1 MSSGSLITLLLLL
14 LVGTT
19 QAQTPYLIA
28 HRGGVVDST
37 YTENG
42 LPALQQARK
51 QGYKMVEIDMRVTK
65 DGVLIT
71 NHDATFKR
79 YYGVDEQVTNTTWAQ
94 AKKRVSKLDGARP
107 LKLEEIFQYCQ
118 KNGLAVMLDNK
129 IEGLDVP
136 LFTGLIKLL
145 QKYELQ
151 ETAIMIGTSES
162 TDFFT
167 GKVRLSCTRKQL
179 EENQKKAGY
188 RPEHYFLF
196 ERPARLTKEDVE
208 WASKN
213 NIRTVA
219 AINKYHYRSSP
230 DPVAQAASDCQRMR
244 EIGVTYFQIDS
255 EYGRYFKVSN

>member
-1 MSSGSLITLLLLL
+1 MKPHHFTTLLFLLLL
-14 LVGTT
+14 GNAK
-19 QAQTPYLIA
+19 AQSPYLIA

-42 LPALQQARK
+42 LPALQQAIK
-51 QGYKMVEIDMRVTK
+51 QGYKMVEVDMRVTK
-65 DGVLIT
+65 DGILIA
-71 NHDATFKR
+71 NHDASFKR
-79 YYGVDEQVTNTTWAQ
+79 YYGVDEQVTNTTWEQ
-94 AKKRVSKLDGARP
+94 AKKLVSKLDGARP
-107 LKLEEIFQYCQ
+107 LQLEEIFKYCQ

-136 LFTGLIKLL
+136 LFAGLVTLL
-145 QKYELQ
+145 QKYKLQ

-167 GKVRLSCTRKQL
+167 VKVRLSCTRKQL

-196 ERPARLTKEDVE
+196 ERPARLTKEDVD
-208 WASKN
+208 WAAKN

-219 AINKYHYRSSP
+219 AINKYHYRGSQ
-230 DPVAQAASDCQRMR
+230 DPVAQATSDCRRML
-244 EIGVTYFQIDS
+244 EIGVRYFQIDS
-255 EYGRYFKVSN
+255 EYRNFF

>member
-1 MSSGSLITLLLLL
+1 MNPSPFITLLLILL
-14 LVGTT
+14 TNIT

-42 LPALQQARK
+42 LPALQKAVK
-51 QGYKMVEIDMRVTK
+51 QGYRMVEIDMRVTK
-65 DGVLIT
+65 DGVLIA

-79 YYGVDEQVTNTTWAQ
+79 YYGVDEQVINTTWVQ
-94 AKKRVSKLDGARP
+94 AKKLVSKLDGARP
-107 LKLEEIFQYCQ
+107 LQLEDIFKYCQ

-129 IEGLDVP
+129 IEGLDVT
-136 LFTGLIKLL
+136 LFTGLVKLL
-145 QKYELQ
+145 QKYQLQ

-167 GKVRLSCTRKQL
+167 GKIRLSCTRKQL
-179 EENQKKAGY
+179 EENKKKAGY

-208 WASKN
+208 WAAKN

-230 DPVAQAASDCQRMR
+230 DPATQAASDCRRMQ

-255 EYGRYFKVSN
+255 EYGRYFERTK

>member
-1 MSSGSLITLLLLL
+1 MKPRHLTTLLFLLL
-14 LVGTT
+14 IGNAK
-19 QAQTPYLIA
+19 AQTPYLIA

-42 LPALQQARK
+42 MPALQQAIK
-51 QGYKMVEIDMRVTK
+51 QGYKMVEVDMRVTK
-65 DGVLIT
+65 DGILIA
-71 NHDATFKR
+71 NHDASFKR
-79 YYGVDEQVTNTTWAQ
+79 YYGVDELVTNTTLEQ
-94 AKKRVSKLDGARP
+94 AKKLVSKLDGAKP
-107 LKLEEIFQYCQ
+107 LELEEIFKYCQ

-136 LFTGLIKLL
+136 LFTRLVKLL
-145 QKYELQ
+145 QKYKLQ
-151 ETAIMIGTSES
+151 ETAIMIGTSAS

-196 ERPARLTKEDVE
+196 ERPARLTKEDVD
-208 WASKN
+208 WATKN

-219 AINKYHYRSSP
+219 AINKYHYRSSA
-230 DPVAQAASDCQRMR
+230 DPVAQASSDCRRMQ

-255 EYGRYFKVSN
+255 EYGRLFK